1 MRRGVATLLSIVS
14 CATALSAPLGAS
26 VPLAQSPAA
35 ALLARPVLLRGTLG
49 EARIEMQLHMK
60 ANPDEGIEGD
70 YRRADRS
77 GRILLA
83 GETENNA
90 IALEESE
97 NGSDISGQWDGRV
110 EGSIVRG
117 TWLSADGS
125 ISKAFELKVVQP
137 TAVVRAPHVGKH
149 AKRTAAR
156 DALGQHD

>member
-1 MRRGVATLLSIVS
+1 MRRCIAALLTIVS
-14 CATALSAPLGAS
+14 CATALSAPLDAGA
-26 VPLAQSPAA
+26 PLAQSPAA
-35 ALLARPVLLRGTLG
+35 ALLARPVLLRGILG
-49 EARIEMQLHMK
+49 DRRVEMQLHMK

-70 YRRADRS
+70 YLLADRV

-83 GETENNA
+83 GETDNDT

-110 EGSIVRG
+110 EGGVMRG

-125 ISKAFELKVVQP
+125 VSKPFELKVVEP
-137 TAVVRAPHVGKH
+137 SAVASAPHPGKR

-156 DALGQHD
+156 VSP